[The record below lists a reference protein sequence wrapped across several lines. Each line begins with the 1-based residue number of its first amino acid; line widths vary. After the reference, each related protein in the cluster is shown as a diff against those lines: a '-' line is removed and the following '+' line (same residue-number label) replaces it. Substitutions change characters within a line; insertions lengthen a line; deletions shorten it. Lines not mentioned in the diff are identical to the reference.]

1 MLKINKTNIF
11 PPHMIQNTSIFFTQK
26 LLQRHKSKEFVLIKS
41 MLVAWMMIAA
51 FSLNAQD
58 IILQTRTLTTSTHA
72 FGFSTI
78 NMLDSYL
85 SPLKYSGSGF
95 RYENDNRK
103 FVSPENIRLSKENH
117 FNMNFGLTENP
128 AQTSEMWYLGMN
140 FSWGMHRHFY
150 VGENLLLLAGGLWDL
165 DFMGKTNSR
174 NQNNPFNI
182 DLATNL
188 NLSGEAVYRI
198 RTPKRMLRLGFSMQ
212 APLVGVMFVPEQGA
226 SYYEIFELQ
235 NFSNTLHF
243 TSLHNKLS
251 LTENLSLDIP
261 FNHTTLRFGFRNE
274 NLKFEANQMIFK
286 RNDLSFHVGFIY
298 DFYKFEGT
306 KNRAPSS
313 FNSTYNY

>member
-1 MLKINKTNIF
+1 
-11 PPHMIQNTSIFFTQK
+11 MIQNTGISLKQK
-26 LLQRHKSKEFVLIKS
+26 NMIKHSSCRFGLIKPS
-41 MLVAWMMIAA
+41 LIAGILIIVC
-51 FSLNAQD
+51 FSINAQSSN
-58 IILQTRTLTTSTHA
+58 QSEKALTTSTNT

-103 FVSPENIRLSKENH
+103 FVSPENISLSKENH
-117 FNMNFGLTENP
+117 FKMNFGLTENP

-140 FSWGMHRHFY
+140 FSWGMHHHFY
-150 VGENLLLLAGGLWDL
+150 INENLLLLAVCLWDL

-182 DLATNL
+182 DLGTNL

-212 APLVGVMFVPEQGA
+212 APFIGVMFVPEQGA

-286 RNDLSFHVGFIY
+286 RNDLSFHVGYIY

-306 KNRAPSS
+306 KNRAPSG